1 MTLAALD
8 ASLVYD
14 CNVAYIVW
22 IEIYCKFLTV
32 YNVMTADLV
41 EIICRPM
48 VKGLINASEAIS
60 LSHQVES
67 LTPRG
72 AIGRLTL
79 LNAISGKARA

>member
-22 IEIYCKFLTV
+22 IEIYCKILTV

-48 VKGLINASEAIS
+48 VK
-60 LSHQVES
+60 
-67 LTPRG
+67 
-72 AIGRLTL
+72 
-79 LNAISGKARA
+79 